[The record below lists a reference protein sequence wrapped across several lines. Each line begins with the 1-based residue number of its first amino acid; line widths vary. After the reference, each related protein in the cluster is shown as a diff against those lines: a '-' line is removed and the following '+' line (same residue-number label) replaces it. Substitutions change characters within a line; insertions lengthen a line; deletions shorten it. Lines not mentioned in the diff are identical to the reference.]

1 MSYEKACSEPSD
13 INEHVPTLR
22 MYARECEH
30 VTELGARSC
39 VSTWGFLKGLAENDR
54 PTKKLKSVDLN
65 WAPEM
70 DRIREHASAHGIDY
84 TFLCENDL
92 ECTPEPTDM
101 TFIDTWHVYGQ
112 LKRELALYAPVTKK
126 YIAMHDTQVDGVH
139 GESIRCGLTET
150 YGLPVEETRQG
161 LQRAID
167 EFLSWNDEWVVDRV
181 WTNNNGLTVLRRQR
195 PLFLV
200 TSVIHVQASTTNPW
214 HSTIYSPAERYDQTL
229 ETIQC
234 IRTNV
239 PFARIVVL
247 EGSAQKVCFETAD
260 DTIHFPVHR
269 LEKSVGEATLL
280 LNFLENH
287 TDIIDRSSIIV
298 KISGRYTLTDR
309 FDIRRFSR
317 SKLSINRKIEHWSRN
332 DDKTYSL
339 TMLFA
344 FPPCVRDVMIQRLR
358 YVQMKGYGI
367 EESITY
373 GFHDF
378 KNLEVLGVRGA
389 LAPTGEIIDR

>member
-1 MSYEKACSEPSD
+1 MSYERACSEPSD

-30 VTELGARSC
+30 ITELGARSC
-39 VSTWGFLKGLAENDR
+39 VSTWGLLKGLAENGQ
-54 PTKKLKSVDLN
+54 PNKKLKSVDLF

-70 DRIREHASAHGIDY
+70 DRVHEHASAHGIDY

-126 YIAMHDTQVDGVH
+126 YIAMHDTHVDAIH

-150 YGLPVEETRQG
+150 HGLPEEETRQG

-167 EFLSWNDEWVVDRV
+167 EFLSWNDDWVIDRV

-200 TSVIHVQASTTNPW
+200 TSVIHVPASTDPW
-214 HSTIYSPAERYDQTL
+214 QTTVYSSFDRYEQTL
-229 ETIQC
+229 ETIRV
-234 IRTNV
+234 IRDKV
-239 PFARIVVL
+239 PFARVVVL

-260 DTIHFPVHR
+260 ETIHFPVHR
-269 LEKSVGEATLL
+269 LAKSVGEATLL
-280 LNFLENH
+280 INFLENR
-287 TDIIDRSSIIV
+287 TDIIERSSIIF

-309 FDIRRFSR
+309 FDIRRFSK
-317 SKLSINRKIEHWSRN
+317 SKITINRSIRDWSWN
-332 DDKTYSL
+332 DDKTVCL

-344 FPPCVRDVMIQRLR
+344 FPPCVRDMMIERLKF
-358 YVQMKGYGI
+358 VQTRGPDI
-367 EESITY
+367 EHSITY

-378 KNLEVLGVRGA
+378 KNVDVLGIRGA

>member
-1 MSYEKACSEPSD
+1 MNYERACSEPSD
-13 INEHVPTLR
+13 INEHVPTLC

-39 VSTWGFLKGLAENDR
+39 VSTWGLLKGLAENGQT
-54 PTKKLKSVDLN
+54 TKKLKSVDLN

-70 DRIREHASAHGIDY
+70 DRVREHASAHGIEY
-84 TFLCENDL
+84 TFLCENDI

-126 YIAMHDTQVDGVH
+126 YIAMHDTQVDAVD

-150 YGLPVEETRQG
+150 YGLPYEETRQG

-167 EFLSWNDEWVVDRV
+167 EFLSWNDDWVIDRV

-200 TSVIHVQASTTNPW
+200 TSVIYVPASVNPW
-214 HSTIYSPAERYDQTL
+214 QSTIYSPTDRYDQTL
-229 ETIQC
+229 ETIRT
-234 IRTNV
+234 IREKV
-239 PFARIVVL
+239 PFARVVVL

-260 DTIHFPVHR
+260 ETIHFPVHK

-280 LNFLENH
+280 RNFLENR
-287 TDIIDRSSIIV
+287 TDLVERSSIII

-317 SKLSINRKIEHWSRN
+317 SKISINRAVRHWAVN
-332 DDKTYSL
+332 NDKTFSI
-339 TMLFA
+339 TIMFA
-344 FPPCVRDVMIQRLR
+344 FAPCVRDTMIQRLK
-358 YVQMKGYGI
+358 YVQERGCGI
-367 EESITY
+367 EDNIMY

-378 KNLEVLGVRGA
+378 KNVEVLGVRGA
-389 LAPTGEIIDR
+389 LAPTGEIIDL